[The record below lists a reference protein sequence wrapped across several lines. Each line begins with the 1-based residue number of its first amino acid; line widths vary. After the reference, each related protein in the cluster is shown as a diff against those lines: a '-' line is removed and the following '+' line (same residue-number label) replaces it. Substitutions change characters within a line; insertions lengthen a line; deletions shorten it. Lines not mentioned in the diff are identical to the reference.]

1 MKKTLLGVRN
11 VAISFAALILVW
23 QLVFIVG
30 DFNEALFPAPATAFK
45 ALVETIRDGSL
56 LENIAASL
64 KRFAIGYASAV
75 VVAVALGL
83 VLGVLPRVFQFVN
96 PIVQLLRP
104 ISPMAWA
111 PFIVL
116 WVGIGDAPATIVV
129 FIAAFFPV
137 LLSTVSA
144 VANIDPIYFKVARN
158 FGVSQPYALWKI
170 IFPAAFP
177 QIANG
182 IHLALG
188 TAWVFL
194 AAGEMNGV
202 QSGLG
207 YMVVDARNN
216 LRTDVLLAAIL
227 TIGAIGLALDAAIKF
242 VDRQI
247 VKAWGGDEQ

>member
-1 MKKTLLGVRN
+1 MKKFKTLRN
-11 VAISFAALILVW
+11 VVVSFTTLILVW
-23 QLVFIVG
+23 QLVYSCCHYSP
-30 DFNEALFPAPATAFK
+30 ALFPSPASA
-45 ALVETIRDGSL
+45 GSAL
-56 LENIAASL
+56 LETFENGVMTRNIATSL
-64 KRFAIGYASAV
+64 ARFAVGYVAAV
-75 VVAVALGL
+75 VLAVALGL
-83 VLGVLPRVFQFVN
+83 VLGLTPRVFQFVN

-116 WVGIGDAPATIVV
+116 WFGIGDVPAIVVV

-137 LLSTVSA
+137 LLSTVAA
-144 VANIDPIYFKVARN
+144 VVNVDPIYFRVSRN
-158 FGVSQPYALWKI
+158 FGVRQPKLLWKI
-170 IFPAAFP
+170 VFPAAFP

-207 YMVVDARNN
+207 YMIVDARNN
-216 LRTDVLLAAIL
+216 FRTDVLLA
-227 TIGAIGLALDAAIKF
+227 TIVVIGVLGLALGGASRLAERIALKG
-242 VDRQI
+242 
-247 VKAWGGDEQ
+247 WGGVEE